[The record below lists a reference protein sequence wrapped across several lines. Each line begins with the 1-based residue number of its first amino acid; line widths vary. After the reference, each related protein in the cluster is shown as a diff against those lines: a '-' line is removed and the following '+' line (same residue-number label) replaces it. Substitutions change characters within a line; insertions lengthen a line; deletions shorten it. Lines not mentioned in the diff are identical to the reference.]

1 MFTVIGVFN
10 LFFEIATAA
19 AAQAPDPQAI
29 VKPLPLSKTLSC
41 IEFLS
46 IMDIKPTLIPSS
58 QVPWISRATS

>member
-29 VKPLPLSKTLSC
+29 VKPLPLSKTLSWSA
-41 IEFLS
+41 E
-46 IMDIKPTLIPSS
+46 
-58 QVPWISRATS
+58 ISFEGEVNLNAYA